1 VSTPEPDPSTTVL
14 PQQRTGWR
22 RFRPGRRGAV
32 IGAVIVAVLVVGA
45 VVAALLHSDGGRGH
59 RDDRGRG
66 GPELAMNGEVDELS
80 GFGEPGRRG
89 DGPGRGFGVGDRLG
103 DDTLLAGSVVSA
115 TQGSLVV
122 TPDGAPQRTLRT
134 DGDTRVRGSGNTGLG
149 DLQAGERVVVRIDGT
164 GEAAR
169 AVAVLVPPARVT
181 GTVTAVAADRVTVV
195 QLEGLAATVDV
206 TALTQKPVV
215 GDLVVLTGTAL
226 DGTTL
231 RADGVR
237 FLPKAA

>member
-1 VSTPEPDPSTTVL
+1 MSTPEPDPTTVL
-14 PQQRTGWR
+14 PQQRRGWR
-22 RFRPGRRGAV
+22 RFRPGRRGTV
-32 IGAVIVAVLVVGA
+32 VGAVIVAVLVVGA
-45 VVAALLHSDGGRGH
+45 VVAALLHSDDGRGH
-59 RDDRGRG
+59 RGDRGPG
-66 GPELAMNGEVDELS
+66 GPELAMNGDELS
-80 GFGEPGRRG
+80 GIDEPGLRG
-89 DGPGRGFGVGDRLG
+89 SPGRGGGLGDRLG
-103 DDTLLAGSVVSA
+103 DDTLLAGSVVSV

-134 DGDTRVRGSGNTGLG
+134 DGDTRVRGSGNTALG
-149 DLQAGERVVVRIDGT
+149 DLQAGERVVVRVDGT

-181 GTVTAVAADRVTVV
+181 GTVTAVAGDRVTVV
-195 QLEGLAATVDV
+195 QLDGLTATVDV

-215 GDLVVLTGTAL
+215 GDLVVLTGTVS
-226 DGTTL
+226 DGATL

>member
-1 VSTPEPDPSTTVL
+1 MDTATT
-14 PQQRTGWR
+14 
-22 RFRPGRRGAV
+22 GA
-32 IGAVIVAVLVVGA
+32 
-45 VVAALLHSDGGRGH
+45 AAS
-59 RDDRGRG
+59 
-66 GPELAMNGEVDELS
+66 PELAMNGEVDELS
-80 GFGEPGRRG
+80 GLGEPGRRG
-89 DGPGRGFGVGDRLG
+89 EGPGRGFGVGDRLG
-103 DDTLLAGSVVSA
+103 DDTLLAGSVVSV

-181 GTVTAVAADRVTVV
+181 GTVTAVAGDRITVV
-195 QLEGLAATVDV
+195 QLDGLAAAVDV

-215 GDLVVLTGTAL
+215 GDLVVLSGTAL
-226 DGTTL
+226 DGATL